1 METDKKTKVYLTV
14 SAIWVLL
21 GFLLALDQWLRPF
34 QFFITFTSPVIA
46 FWIIKYIWQNK

>member
-21 GFLLALDQWLRPF
+21 EV
-34 QFFITFTSPVIA
+34 QFGCF
-46 FWIIKYIWQNK
+46 